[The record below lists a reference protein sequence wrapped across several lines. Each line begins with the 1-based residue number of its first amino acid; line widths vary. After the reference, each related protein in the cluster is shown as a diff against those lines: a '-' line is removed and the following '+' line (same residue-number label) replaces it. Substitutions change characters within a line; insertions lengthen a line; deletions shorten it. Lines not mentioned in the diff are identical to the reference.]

1 MDNQQNEM
9 QNVTEEYTPPVF
21 GSADASPLTQAETTV
36 ETHQEQEVHREQ
48 VQEEVHA
55 EQPLPKEEPTVETHR
70 ETIQETHVTPNT
82 SIPTVA
88 DGFRNKPVEAVEQT
102 PEQKHSHFV
111 ESVIAKNDNI
121 NTANPSESKEK
132 TQAKVNQLYPTGQY
146 DPNKKPE
153 DLFLQSKVTI
163 ALPADTPSQVREQ
176 LLTRPLLK
184 ADEVTEEDKAFYE
197 TIQAGARLSP
207 NYGVYQDAV
216 EDNTRTY
223 SQAVQGED
231 GASLEGFSPRVHAQS
246 ELKRK
251 VTGEAAVMRMQTLSG
266 LGGVF
271 AFPLWHSGFWVSI
284 KTPTDIDLLNL
295 YEQTARRKTEV
306 GRDAFG
312 LPFSNDMTYI
322 MEPVMEL
329 FEKCLVK
336 VSLQS
341 DKPTSEIINQIKLP
355 DFQTICWGLARVIWP
370 NGFMYSRSLL
380 DENASGEKDRNI
392 VALLD
397 VGKLLWVDQNSLSD
411 YQRRHM
417 SSRMSKKLSE
427 ESVDLYLS
435 QFNRPM
441 TRRVKIHSTPTSDFY
456 VTLHVPTIG
465 EAIAA
470 GNMWITNLQTMM
482 QASII
487 EEDEVKRAAILKEYS
502 QATRMC
508 QYVHWVKA
516 IHQVLPDGEEETYDD
531 EESIYAIM
539 RHFSSEEDMADTFL
553 REVISF
559 ISTSNVSIVGVTTVK
574 EDEEMK
580 HDAYPRLIPVDA
592 MLLFFFLLVQRAERI
607 IQ

>member
-1 MDNQQNEM
+1 MDNQENNSQ
-9 QNVTEEYTPPVF
+9 VEEYTPPVF
-21 GSADASPLTQAETTV
+21 GSADASPFTVNETPQIAPETVTETPATTDTVYPREEMPEYKQVEEHAV
-36 ETHQEQEVHREQ
+36 ETVKEV
-48 VQEEVHA
+48 
-55 EQPLPKEEPTVETHR
+55 PTDTSVS
-70 ETIQETHVTPNT
+70 NT
-82 SIPTVA
+82 QTTVA
-88 DGFRNKPVEAVEQT
+88 DGFRNKPAAERVEDT
-102 PEQKHSHFV
+102 PEQKQERFV
-111 ESVIAKNDNI
+111 NSVIAKEDTRDNTT
-121 NTANPSESKEK
+121 NKGK
-132 TQAKVNQLYPTGQY
+132 HAKVNQLYPTGQY

-153 DLFLQSKVTI
+153 DLFLQSKVAI
-163 ALPADTPSQVREQ
+163 ALPADTPPQVREQ
-176 LLTRPLLK
+176 LLTRPLLQ
-184 ADEVTEEDKAFYE
+184 AEEVTDEDRNYYE
-197 TIQAGARLSP
+197 TIQAGARISP
-207 NYGVYQDAV
+207 NFGVYQDAV
-216 EDNTRTY
+216 EDDTRTY
-223 SQAVQGED
+223 SQAISSED
-231 GASLEGFSPRVHAQS
+231 GSSLEGFSPRVVSQND
-246 ELKRK
+246 LKRK
-251 VTGEAAVMRMQTLSG
+251 VTGEAAVMRMQALSG
-266 LGGVF
+266 LGGTF

-336 VSLQS
+336 VSLQTDQS
-341 DKPTSEIINQIKLP
+341 TSEIINQIKLP

-380 DENASGEKDRNI
+380 DENASGEKDRTI
-392 VALLD
+392 TALLD
-397 VGKLLWVDQNSLSD
+397 VGKLLWVDQNSISEF
-411 YQRRHM
+411 QKRHM
-417 SSRMSKKLSE
+417 STRMSKKMTE
-427 ESVDLYLS
+427 TSVDLYLNS
-435 QFNRPM
+435 FNRPM
-441 TRRVKIHSTPTSDFY
+441 SKRVKVYSTPSSDFY

-465 EAIAA
+465 QAIAA

-482 QASII
+482 QESII

-516 IHQVLPDGEEETYDD
+516 VHQVLPDGEEETYDD

-553 REVISF
+553 REVIAF
-559 ISTSNVSIVGVTTVK
+559 ISTSNVSIVGITTLK